1 LIDSYARRV
10 YRMMFKPDPWRKW
23 TAAARALPDFLVI
36 GAMRSGT
43 TSLHDLVCRHP
54 QVLGAIKKEI
64 HYFDLNFV
72 GGERWYRAHF
82 PRVERLR
89 SRRGITGEASPYYIF
104 HPLAHR
110 RAADLVPGARILV
123 ILRHPIDRAYSHYW
137 HSVQLGEEPLFFEEA
152 LRQETARL
160 AGEERRLLADPP
172 HVSRPHLRWS
182 YLSRSI
188 YAVQLERW
196 LTAFPRGQLL
206 VLEYRT
212 FFEDLGA
219 RSRQL
224 FDFLGLDSHPAHLPK
239 KLNRTTYPP
248 MAPETRMRLLEF
260 FAPHNARLFGLL
272 GETFDWQD

>member
-1 LIDSYARRV
+1 LIDNPARRV
-10 YRMMFKPDPWRKW
+10 YRRMFKPDPWRKW

-64 HYFDLNFV
+64 HYFDLNFTR
-72 GGERWYRAHF
+72 GEPWYRAHF
-82 PRVERLR
+82 PRAERLR

-110 RAADLVPGARILV
+110 RAADLVPGARILAF
-123 ILRHPIDRAYSHYW
+123 LRHPIDRAYSHYW
-137 HSVQLGEEPLFFEEA
+137 HSVQLGEEPFSFEEA

-160 AGEERRLLADPP
+160 SGEERRLLADLEY
-172 HVSRPHLRWS
+172 VSRPHLRWS

-188 YAVQLERW
+188 YADQLERW
-196 LTAFPRGQLL
+196 LTAFPRRQLL
-206 VLEYRT
+206 VLEHRA
-212 FFEDLGA
+212 FFEDLEA

-224 FDFLGLDSHPAHLPK
+224 FDFLGLDSQPVHLPK
-239 KLNRTTYPP
+239 KLNRTAYPP
-248 MAPETRMRLLEF
+248 MTPETRMRLLEF